1 MDRELKKLH
10 LSDGTEISLVTY
22 VTWGE
27 KNRID
32 GVLLNNAEINQAG
45 TGKLNKNAMYD
56 YKKNAIVQCVK
67 TASKGETE
75 LTINDE
81 WVENLKVEDG
91 DMIWNE
97 IENMLTPKKK

>member
-1 MDRELKKLH
+1 MDRELKKIH
-10 LSDGTEISLVTY
+10 LSDGTIVNIVTY

-32 GVLLNNAEINQAG
+32 GVLLNNAEINQSG

-56 YKKNAIVQCVK
+56 YKKNAIIQCIK
-67 TASKGETE
+67 FAGKGEQE
-75 LTINDE
+75 VAINEE

-91 DMIWNE
+91 ELLWNE
-97 IENMLTPKKK
+97 IEAMLTPKKK